1 MNFARVFSGNNP
13 DNIKK
18 AAELLR
24 EGGVVAF
31 PTETVYGLGADAFN
45 SKAVCR
51 VFEIKKRPSF
61 DPLIV
66 HVCDKDSVQKL
77 WKQVPPL
84 AKQLMDTFWPGPLTL
99 VLPKTDLVPDVVTS
113 GLDTVAVRMPKHP
126 VALKLIELLANPIA
140 APSANLFGYTS
151 PTSASHVKEDLG
163 ASVDAVLDGGDCEV
177 GVESTVVK
185 IEKDGLVLLRPG
197 GITKEQLEKIAP
209 VKIFSGQASSPESPG
224 LIESHYAPWT
234 PFFVLDKKFE
244 IFLKGAEKMVQ
255 AYQIQ
260 KGRPPRMGFLAFG
273 PKADMPLF
281 ESVEVL
287 SAKEDLYEAASTL
300 FQAIRKLD
308 KMNLDMIIAE
318 SVPEKG
324 IGLAIMDRLKRA
336 SAGKTIEGVLC

>member
-1 MNFARVFSGNNP
+1 MTFASVFSGDNP

-18 AAELLR
+18 AADILR

-31 PTETVYGLGADAFN
+31 PTETVYGLGADAFI

-66 HVCDKDSVQKL
+66 HVCDKASVQKL
-77 WKQVPPL
+77 WKEVPPL

-99 VLPKTDLVPDVVTS
+99 VLPKTDIVPDVVTS
-113 GLDTVAVRMPKHP
+113 GLETVGVRMPKHP
-126 VALKLIELLANPIA
+126 VALKLIELLGHPIA

-151 PTSASHVKEDLG
+151 PTTAAHVREDLG

-185 IEKDGLVLLRPG
+185 IENDGLILLRPG
-197 GITKEQLEKIAP
+197 GITKEQLEKIAT
-209 VKIFSGQASSPESPG
+209 VKISSGKTSSPESPG
-224 LIESHYAPWT
+224 MIESHYAPWT
-234 PFFVLDKKFE
+234 PFIVLETKFE
-244 IFLKGAEKMVQ
+244 IFLQGVEKMVQ
-255 AYQIQ
+255 AYQSQ
-260 KGRPPRMGFLAFG
+260 KSRPPRMGLLAFG
-273 PKADMPLF
+273 SKEDMPLF
-281 ESVEVL
+281 ESIEVL

-300 FQAIRKLD
+300 FQAMRKLD